1 MAYHRH
7 KRFRLLAFSGRTGY
21 NDSSPGGRARHGC
34 EWAGRANE

>member
-21 NDSSPGGRARHGC
+21 NDSSLDGRVPARV
-34 EWAGRANE
+34 